1 MKPISLVLCAAA
13 IVGGCSMNSSNPTTA
28 WGKNGVSL
36 LDYRTDSGQCQV
48 IAATG
53 EAQHGNGANTAGGI
67 NGRNSSASMP
77 TASGSANSGSQS
89 GGAAGGTPA
98 AGTYRESANPDFVN
112 RAAMQQRSVEM
123 EEQRARSTALKSCLS
138 NRGYTEFEL
147 TAEQR
152 AELAKL
158 PQGSDERRAY
168 LYKLGTDPQV
178 LSKQA
183 VKGSAAPTAAPAA
196 APSASH

>member
-1 MKPISLVLCAAA
+1 MKSIPLVVCAAA
-13 IVGGCSMNSSNPTTA
+13 VLGACSMNTSNPTTA

-48 IAATG
+48 IAATK
-53 EAQHGNGANTAGGI
+53 ETETGNGANTAGGI

-77 TASGSANSGSQS
+77 AASGSASAGSAT

-123 EEQRARSTALKSCLS
+123 AEQRARSDALKSCLV

-168 LYKLGTDPQV
+168 LFKLGTDPQV

-183 VKGSAAPTAAPAA
+183 VKGSV
-196 APSASH
+196 APSATPAAPN